1 MSDVED
7 TSLNVKEL
15 RSGKL
20 LIAKTVP
27 KVSAKPKQIK
37 LSEIEIQK
45 VEKTVAPL
53 IQNKMAEG
61 KDTEKMISADDNWE
75 QFDKTHKQHDEE
87 IYRLKQDMQ
96 KRYDNEMISQSY
108 EQSRLKDALH
118 GATKELQERDQL
130 IAEMAHAMEMAK
142 RSTSPTRKSVSDT
155 DDELKMSS
163 KSPTTAGVTTAAAT
177 TTAVATDRVR
187 SSPSSISD
195 RIIAPELFTA
205 RANTDAES
213 WLESF
218 ERYCEYKQYG
228 PEDRLTLLPLLMR
241 ETASDWISTLSKE
254 TFHSYDS
261 LREAFKRN
269 YFSPAEL
276 AWQLQG
282 NLWRE
287 SQRSDEKVDEFIS
300 RVRKRARRL
309 NLESTAITDIIINGL
324 RPSIRMHVLLQKA
337 SGVGPTTLEDLVKF
351 SRLAEAV
358 AVQQPD
364 TSTNLLVEVMKASA
378 ATNELQAREL
388 RELTNK
394 VAALTMVQDNQ
405 QVNATRGGAEAPTQR
420 TYKYSP
426 QREQRNNW
434 HRSAKTSDDSQS
446 TDKVNAKPACGRCGY
461 PAHAQGRR
469 CPAMQEGTT
478 CNNCGKVNHFARVC
492 RSGQRPQ
499 NDNKQ

>member
-1 MSDVED
+1 
-7 TSLNVKEL
+7 
-15 RSGKL
+15 
-20 LIAKTVP
+20 
-27 KVSAKPKQIK
+27 
-37 LSEIEIQK
+37 
-45 VEKTVAPL
+45 
-53 IQNKMAEG
+53 
-61 KDTEKMISADDNWE
+61 
-75 QFDKTHKQHDEE
+75 
-87 IYRLKQDMQ
+87 
-96 KRYDNEMISQSY
+96 
-108 EQSRLKDALH
+108 
-118 GATKELQERDQL
+118 
-130 IAEMAHAMEMAK
+130 
-142 RSTSPTRKSVSDT
+142 
-155 DDELKMSS
+155 
-163 KSPTTAGVTTAAAT
+163 
-177 TTAVATDRVR
+177 
-187 SSPSSISD
+187 
-195 RIIAPELFTA
+195 
-205 RANTDAES
+205 
-213 WLESF
+213 
-218 ERYCEYKQYG
+218 
-228 PEDRLTLLPLLMR
+228 
-241 ETASDWISTLSKE
+241 
-254 TFHSYDS
+254 
-261 LREAFKRN
+261 
-269 YFSPAEL
+269 
-276 AWQLQG
+276 
-282 NLWRE
+282 
-287 SQRSDEKVDEFIS
+287 
-300 RVRKRARRL
+300 
-309 NLESTAITDIIINGL
+309 
-324 RPSIRMHVLLQKA
+324 MHVLLQKA